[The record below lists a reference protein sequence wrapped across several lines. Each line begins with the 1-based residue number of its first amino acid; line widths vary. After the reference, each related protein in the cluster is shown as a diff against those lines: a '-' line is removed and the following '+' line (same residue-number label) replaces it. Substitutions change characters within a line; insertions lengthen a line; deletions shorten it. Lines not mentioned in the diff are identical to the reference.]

1 MSEVTSASMHDAR
14 DAEDRRLLEAGE
26 HQLLVESYYG
36 VILDRCRGRVRDEGS
51 AVDVAAEVVIR
62 LLAELKRRKAYA
74 VPFRVVV
81 HQVTTWKI
89 KEFFTQGRAA
99 VVELDELLIGSHDGG
114 FAAVESDFD
123 LELLFA
129 ELPPR
134 DQEIATLRW
143 RKGVEIKEIAA
154 HLDLSR
160 NAVDQSLHR
169 TAVWLRGRSA

>member
-1 MSEVTSASMHDAR
+1 MHDAR

-26 HQLLVESYYG
+26 HKLLVESYYA
-36 VILDRCRGRVRDEGS
+36 VILNRCRARVRTEGD
-51 AVDVAAEVVIR
+51 AVDVAADVVIR
-62 LLAELKRRKAYA
+62 LLAELKRGKAYP

-89 KEFFTQGRAA
+89 KEFFSQGGVT
-99 VVELDELLIGSHDGG
+99 VVELDDLLPASDDGG

-129 ELPPR
+129 DLPPR

-143 RKGVEIKEIAA
+143 RSGMEIKEIAA
-154 HLDLSR
+154 RLGLRR

-169 TAVWLRGRSA
+169 TAVWLRGSAA

>member
-1 MSEVTSASMHDAR
+1 MHDAR

-26 HQLLVESYYG
+26 HKLLVESYYG
-36 VILDRCRGRVRDEGS
+36 VILNRCRARVRTEGD
-51 AVDVAAEVVIR
+51 AVDVAADVVIR
-62 LLAELKRRKAYA
+62 LLTELKRGKTYA

-89 KEFFTQGRAA
+89 KEFFTQGGGAA
-99 VVELDELLIGSHDGG
+99 VVELDDLLPASHDGG

-129 ELPPR
+129 DLPPR

-143 RKGVEIKEIAA
+143 RSGMEITEIAA
-154 HLDLSR
+154 RLGLKR

-169 TAVWLRGRSA
+169 TAVWLRGRAA